1 MFWILCV
8 IICDLVGLYKRWH
21 WILWD
26 RHALKGLLDDLFTHL
41 PFPRREN
48 APVEGRDLVQFSPVF
63 LAPVMVHGTQNMADK
78 CFSVRLKY
86 PPANFWTDFFF
97 SISSFPSDSPHC
109 CLTLVLIS
117 QRAQLWQGTKRLPHC
132 QIQDSLLSPHTH
144 EVVVM
149 TEFDDDH
156 FLLLPMTFLWFPT
169 PLSPG
174 WRFTSSFFPKAIPS
188 AQSPLNLRVSQ
199 DFMLGPLTLLLAFF
213 LSNTLSPSVF
223 ITSAL
228 L

>member
-1 MFWILCV
+1 M
-8 IICDLVGLYKRWH
+8 GLYKRWH

-26 RHALKGLLDDLFTHL
+26 RHTLKGLLDDLFTHL

-78 CFSVRLKY
+78 CFSARLKY

-132 QIQDSLLSPHTH
+132 QIQDSLLSPHTRGCC
-144 EVVVM
+144 
-149 TEFDDDH
+149 DDRIWWWPFSPPSNDLPLVSDTP
-156 FLLLPMTFLWFPT
+156 FPWLTLYLLLFPQSY
-169 PLSPG
+169 PLCSI
-174 WRFTSSFFPKAIPS
+174 A
-188 AQSPLNLRVSQ
+188 A
-199 DFMLGPLTLLLAFF
+199 
-213 LSNTLSPSVF
+213 
-223 ITSAL
+223 
-228 L
+228 